1 MNLEPFIDSELTA
14 VKLFLDEVPSF
25 LAAKA
30 AEVAN
35 DNEGP
40 YTAPLLTTRQ
50 AYEVARQLSLEAM
63 LSQLNAIVDGCLL
76 VLANRVRNA
85 APTWKDMNRPRS
97 ALVKELEATFS
108 TKAGL
113 HPGWEQ
119 VEFLREEVNA
129 IKHRMGFIFGVGEFS
144 PLGIEK
150 DVKPTHDL
158 VMERFLGVRAWL
170 GSFSRL
176 VAATG
181 K

>member
-1 MNLEPFIDSELTA
+1 MNLEPYIDSELTA
-14 VKLFLDEVPSF
+14 IKLFLDEVPVF
-25 LAAKA
+25 LAAKGA
-30 AEVAN
+30 DVIN
-35 DNEGP
+35 DDEGP

-50 AYEVARQLSLEAM
+50 AYEVARQLSLEAV
-63 LSQLNAIVDGCLL
+63 LGQINAVVDGCLL
-76 VLANRVRNA
+76 VLANRVKEA
-85 APTWKDMNRPRS
+85 PPTWKDMNRPRS
-97 ALVKELEATFS
+97 ALLKELESAFS

-119 VEFLREEVNA
+119 VDLLREEVNA
-129 IKHRMGFIFGVGEFS
+129 IKHRMGFMFGEGAFG

-150 DVKPTHDL
+150 DVKPTQES